1 MRHYEDL
8 LQQQSIIQ
16 RVQGLTLFGFISTF
30 AMNLFWLL
38 VITAE
43 TELGVFD
50 YCLMNILAE

>member
-16 RVQGLTLFGFISTF
+16 QVQGLNLFGSISTF
-30 AMNLFWLL
+30 ARNLFWLL
-38 VITAE
+38 VITAW